1 MFAHCLT
8 GCFQGCVTVYVL
20 EERKNRER
28 EESSFN
34 DFFLLGV
41 VQDLQDLKEVMVLSG
56 VEQDVLQESKAA
68 KRLAKRVDRLI
79 QQADSV
85 MVELQAEKERFQ
97 VSTSRITRV
106 SAKSGKKGTVKI
118 ATVSAK
124 LEDRETVK
132 AVTVSAELGKKDR
145 YNQDCQSFSRIRE
158 ERYHQYCHS
167 FSKTGGQRD
176 TVKVV
181 TVLAEL
187 GRKERYIQD
196 CHSFTFSKI

>member
-20 EERKNRER
+20 EERKKTERER

-34 DFFLLGV
+34 DCFLLGV

-124 LEDRETVK
+124 LEDREI
-132 AVTVSAELGKKDR
+132 
-145 YNQDCQSFSRIRE
+145 QSRLSQF
-158 ERYHQYCHS
+158 Q
-167 FSKTGGQRD
+167 QN
-176 TVKVV
+176 
-181 TVLAEL
+181 
-187 GRKERYIQD
+187 
-196 CHSFTFSKI
+196 